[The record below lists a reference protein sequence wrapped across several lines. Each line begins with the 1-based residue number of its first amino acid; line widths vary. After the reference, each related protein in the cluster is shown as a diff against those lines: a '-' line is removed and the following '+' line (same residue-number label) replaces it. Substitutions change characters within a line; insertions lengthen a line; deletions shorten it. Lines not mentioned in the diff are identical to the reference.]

1 MIKFS
6 ISTVTNLFQVLAE
19 IWRKWRQILKN
30 TTRAEI
36 IIIISTA
43 IRIKNNKDFGKYLR
57 AIFYIVIISS
67 TRVVY
72 DVIFSNSQ
80 SRLGTRKINW
90 FKWLLGN
97 HFLSFRTRLAKVW
110 LQRKGVLLSKI
121 LWGDKNPTTCCFPWG
136 SDKDKVAKV
145 APRNNP
151 DWVELTKKLEALEE
165 ENKLLSKTNL
175 HLNDHIKGVFPSQWN
190 GFFLLVL
197 MGCVRWESFPVS
209 TTTHPLNE
217 KLSPQNTPGV
227 DQKTCFTSL
236 QFFTH
241 PNTLEWTTS
250 NGTCPLLPL
259 NHKNFKNNSRVKNA
273 EN

>member
-1 MIKFS
+1 M
-6 ISTVTNLFQVLAE
+6 
-19 IWRKWRQILKN
+19 RRQKP
-30 TTRAEI
+30 
-36 IIIISTA
+36 
-43 IRIKNNKDFGKYLR
+43 NN
-57 AIFYIVIISS
+57 
-67 TRVVY
+67 
-72 DVIFSNSQ
+72 
-80 SRLGTRKINW
+80 
-90 FKWLLGN
+90 
-97 HFLSFRTRLAKVW
+97 
-110 LQRKGVLLSKI
+110 VLLP
-121 LWGDKNPTTCCFPWG
+121 LGFRQRQGCQGCE
-136 SDKDKVAKV
+136 
-145 APRNNP
+145 RNNP

-175 HLNDHIKGVFPSQWN
+175 HFNDHIKGVFPSQWN

-241 PNTLEWTTS
+241 PNTLEWTNS

-259 NHKNFKNNSRVKNA
+259 NHKNFQNNSRVKNA